1 MTEKISKRSYYEAIA
16 ETMRTGEC
24 SIDPVR
30 VIEFCENEIAA
41 LDRKSVKAKERAAE
55 KRAAGDALTETVFA
69 ALTGEFESI
78 ADIATRVDDPEAT
91 ANKIAYRLNQLA
103 KANRAEKGEIVIP
116 ATETSKARRVV
127 GYRAL

>member
-1 MTEKISKRSYYEAIA
+1 MTKISKRSFYEAIIEA
-16 ETMRTGEC
+16 MKTGEC
-24 SIDPVR
+24 SIAPTL
-30 VIEFCENEIAA
+30 IAEFCEKEIAA
-41 LDRKSVKAKERAAE
+41 LDRKSEKAKERAAE
-55 KRAAGDALTETVFA
+55 KRAAGDALTETVAA

-78 ADIATRVDDPEAT
+78 ADIAARVDDPEAT

-103 KANRAEKGEIVIP
+103 KVNRAEKGEIVIP